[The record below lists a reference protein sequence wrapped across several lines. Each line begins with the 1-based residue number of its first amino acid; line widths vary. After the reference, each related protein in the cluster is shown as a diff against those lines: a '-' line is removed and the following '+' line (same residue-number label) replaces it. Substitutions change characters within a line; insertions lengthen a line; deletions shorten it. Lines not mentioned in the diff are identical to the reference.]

1 MTDSK
6 QYQTTEP
13 IFRLKPLTYNTHCEL
28 KHVGYFNEGDS
39 LGDEIVE
46 LSTTD
51 EDKALYGENTLFI
64 SSVMKYNITVNI
76 YKNNFK
82 GSFLL
87 QNTFL
92 PVFSID
98 LSYAKNI
105 VGGFL
110 FSICLGLELN
120 EYSLNLLK
128 TPAKCVNARIEGTYY
143 IRLLA
148 ENFNQGFMDKL
159 SDYVQSDPEVVAQFS
174 SLSEEEFLLYYKD
187 RLASV
192 VDFYEKFKTGII
204 LEQFTTQSKL
214 ISNIVEP
221 LIKDYRL
228 RYFILHSLEL
238 REQKRRAEYNAIESY
253 SIPKKVLNIKDLEQN
268 NIDEYLEKHLENKS

>member
-1 MTDSK
+1 MTDQK
-6 QYQTTEP
+6 PYQTTEP

-46 LSTTD
+46 LSTSE

-64 SSVMKYNITVNI
+64 SNVMKYNITVNI

-87 QNTFL
+87 QQTYL

-120 EYSLNLLK
+120 AYSLNLMK
-128 TPAKCVNARIEGTYY
+128 TPAKCVNARIEGTYR
-143 IRLLA
+143 IRLFA
-148 ENFNQGFMDKL
+148 ENFNQEFMDKL

-174 SLSEEEFLLYYKD
+174 SLSEEEFLTYYKD
-187 RLASV
+187 KLTFV
-192 VDFYEKFKTGII
+192 VDFYEKFKTGIVI
-204 LEQFTTQSKL
+204 EQFTTQTKL
-214 ISNIVEP
+214 ISNILKP
-221 LIKDYRL
+221 LITDSRL
-228 RYFILHSLEL
+228 RYFILYSLEL
-238 REQKRRAEYNAIESY
+238 REKKRRAEYNAIESY
-253 SIPKKVLNIKDLEQN
+253 SIPTKVLNIKDLNQN

>member
-6 QYQTTEP
+6 QYEKTEP
-13 IFRLKPLTYNTHCEL
+13 IFRLKPLTYNTNCEL

-46 LSTTD
+46 LPTS
-51 EDKALYGENTLFI
+51 EENKALYGENTLFI
-64 SSVMKYNITVNI
+64 TNVMKYNITVNI

-87 QNTFL
+87 QHTFL

-120 EYSLNLLK
+120 DYSLNLLK
-128 TPAKCVNARIEGTYY
+128 TPAKCVNARIEGTYH

-174 SLSEEEFLLYYKD
+174 SLSEEDFLLYYKD
-187 RLASV
+187 KLASV
-192 VDFYEKFKTGII
+192 VDFYEKFKTGIV
-204 LEQFTTQSKL
+204 LEQFTTQTKL
-214 ISNIVEP
+214 ISNIFEP

-238 REQKRRAEYNAIESY
+238 REKKRRVEYNAIESY
-253 SIPKKVLNIKDLEQN
+253 SIPKKVLNIKDLDQN
-268 NIDEYLEKHLENKS
+268 NIDDYLEKHLENKS